1 MGVEMMDMVWIIA
14 GIFITAIA
22 IALYL
27 GHTNGTLVI

>member
-1 MGVEMMDMVWIIA
+1 MDMVWIIA